1 MSMDDNYD
9 LYRMNDK
16 YADKDQRGSNK
27 NQYNMGSHPPGRFWS
42 RHYEIVANVG
52 ELMLRDYQTQ
62 QPIDDVTGIKTLNE
76 SQNDSEYFRGENV
89 NRLTEA
95 TFPIMINK
103 VKESLKKL
111 LPNESPADIDEI
123 VDGINSQ
130 RAGIEEYR
138 DADSQLENYVTGK
151 FREKRGVWR
160 FFTNT
165 RAENSS

>member
-1 MSMDDNYD
+1 MLYEVGHNVDPVLSDLADDNYTIHLFNDYAKSKNETIKQMSMDDNYD

-95 TFPIMINK
+95 TF
-103 VKESLKKL
+103 
-111 LPNESPADIDEI
+111 
-123 VDGINSQ
+123 Q
-130 RAGIEEYR
+130 
-138 DADSQLENYVTGK
+138 
-151 FREKRGVWR
+151 
-160 FFTNT
+160 
-165 RAENSS
+165 

>member
-1 MSMDDNYD
+1 MISM
-9 LYRMNDK
+9 LIRT
-16 YADKDQRGSNK
+16 RGEANK

-42 RHYEIVANVG
+42 RDYEIVANVG

-138 DADSQLENYVTGK
+138 DADSQLENYVNGK
-151 FREKRGVWR
+151 FREKRGVGR